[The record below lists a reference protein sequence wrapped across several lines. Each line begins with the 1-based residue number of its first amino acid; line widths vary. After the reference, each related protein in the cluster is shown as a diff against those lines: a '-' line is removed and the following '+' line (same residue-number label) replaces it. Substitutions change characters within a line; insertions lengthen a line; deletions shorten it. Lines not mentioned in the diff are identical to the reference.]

1 MARPRILLVPS
12 LTELEWLIKAQLEE
26 WAEVASFDAPGVGDE
41 PRPERLDRDAIVQR
55 GLVELERSGWDSC
68 VVAGDTWGNATAVQ
82 AALAWPGEVLG
93 LALGHAR
100 LSNRTDGA
108 RPPVNRVVWEAMG
121 QLIQNDY
128 GAFVRHGLTQLTQ
141 GSIGDELAERMLERV
156 PMDIAQT
163 AFETMMQHP
172 DPIED
177 DLRILDVPL
186 LFAKHE
192 GCLGS
197 TEEGFEDAVA
207 AFPEARTVAVPDA
220 PTVSPD
226 FAEALRSFCEK
237 PARAATAAT

>member
-1 MARPRILLVPS
+1 MARPHILLVPS
-12 LTELEWLIKAQLEE
+12 LTELEWLIKAQLED
-26 WAEVASFDAPGVGDE
+26 WADVASFDAPGIGDE
-41 PRPERLDRDAIVQR
+41 PRSERLDRAAIVQR
-55 GLVELERSGWDSC
+55 ALAELEQREWESCFVVGDS
-68 VVAGDTWGNATAVQ
+68 WGNATAVQ

-100 LSNRTDGA
+100 LSNRTEGA
-108 RPPVNRVVWEAMG
+108 RPPINRVMWEAMG

-177 DLRILDVPL
+177 DLRTLAVPL

-192 GCLGS
+192 GCLSS
-197 TEEGFEDAVA
+197 TEEGFQDAA
-207 AFPEARTVAVPDA
+207 SAFPNARAVAVPEA

-226 FAEALRSFCEK
+226 FANALRSFCESATRASV
-237 PARAATAAT
+237 AR